1 MFSTICAMTSYSIH
15 AGTMIASGCCGR
27 CSRSSWVSGRY
38 ASRRLMVNARQLSR
52 TQYQTSMNRSSR
64 LEIRISTATAAAVV
78 SRAA

>member
-1 MFSTICAMTSYSIH
+1 M
-15 AGTMIASGCCGR
+15 
-27 CSRSSWVSGRY
+27 VS
-38 ASRRLMVNARQLSR
+38 ARQLSR